1 MKCLL
6 EKRASQVALLVKN
19 PPANAG
25 DKRDLSLIPGLER
38 FPGGGNGN
46 PLQILSWKNP
56 MDRGAWPATVHGV
69 IKSQT

>member
-46 PLQILSWKNP
+46 PLQHCCLA
-56 MDRGAWPATVHGV
+56 MDRGAWGL
-69 IKSQT
+69 